1 MQLTPPRWVIA
12 ELDVNGEIDEHA
24 AMCLRYGFEDA
35 LAILPSTI
43 LVDLRELTEIAAAG
57 LALFVG
63 QDADCRARDTQL
75 AILVCADARQQRIVR
90 AFTDA
95 GLGDRLQFSYAPG
108 PAEPVTR
115 PARAPRATARWYR
128 RPASTHP

>member
-35 LAILPSTI
+35 LAIRPAMI

-75 AILVCADARQQRIVR
+75 ASSSAPMRASSASSAPSPTPGSAIGCSSRTRLARPSR
-90 AFTDA
+90 
-95 GLGDRLQFSYAPG
+95 
-108 PAEPVTR
+108 
-115 PARAPRATARWYR
+115 
-128 RPASTHP
+128 